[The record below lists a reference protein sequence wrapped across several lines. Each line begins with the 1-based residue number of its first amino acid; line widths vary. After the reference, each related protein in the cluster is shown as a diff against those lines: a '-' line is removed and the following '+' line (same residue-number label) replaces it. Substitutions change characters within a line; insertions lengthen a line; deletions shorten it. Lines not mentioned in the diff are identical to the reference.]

1 MRKTAFAALLAIALM
16 LAGSHKASAQS
27 LGLLQ
32 VNDKED
38 FSIAA
43 PVLETVAAPAPGP
56 AAPAQPAAQTYTVAA
71 GDTLSEVAEQHETTW
86 KRLYDKNETVADPDV
101 LHVGTELAIPAP
113 DEQLPD
119 RPLPTPPAE
128 EPAPAPT
135 VQPKAQTAPAPRPAT
150 RSYGSVAGNTYTP
163 GYCTWYVKNK
173 KPSLPNNLGNAYAW
187 LANAQAMGMATGST
201 PRVGAA
207 GQAGNHVVYVEA
219 VNGDGT
225 VTISEM
231 NHAGLY
237 VITWRTLPAS
247 YFQYIY

>member
-16 LAGSHKASAQS
+16 AVSGHHASAQS

-32 VNDKED
+32 VNNEND
-38 FSIAA
+38 FNIAT
-43 PVLETVAAPAPGP
+43 PVLLATDTIVSEPT
-56 AAPAQPAAQTYTVAA
+56 APAQPEIQKYTVAS
-71 GDTLSEVAEQHETTW
+71 GDTLTKVAENHDTTW
-86 KRLYDKNETVADPDV
+86 KRLYDKNETVSDPDM
-101 LHVGTELAIPAP
+101 LQVGIELTIPKP

-119 RPLPTPPAE
+119 RPLPTPPVAE
-128 EPAPAPT
+128 EVPAPAPAKPAART
-135 VQPKAQTAPAPRPAT
+135 TAAVQYR
-150 RSYGSVAGNTYTP
+150 GSVSGNTYTP

-187 LANAQAMGMATGST
+187 VANAQAMGMATGSI